1 MKILGKL
8 CEKDEEGEVTLVVE
22 DSEDLWHAYNL
33 ILVGDQVQATTT
45 RKVVK
50 DNGVS
55 KQTNKV
61 TLTLNVAV
69 ERIDFQPQATS
80 LRVSGKVMN
89 QNKFVKVGKEKKRK
103 FMFSKFSQFLFLD
116 ESLGLDTH

>member
-8 CEKDEEGEVTLVVE
+8 CGKDEEGEVTLVVE

-61 TLTLNVAV
+61 TLSLNVAV

-89 QNKFVKVGKEKKRK
+89 QNKFVKVGKKKRK
-103 FMFSKFSQFLFLD
+103 FMFSQFSQFLFLH